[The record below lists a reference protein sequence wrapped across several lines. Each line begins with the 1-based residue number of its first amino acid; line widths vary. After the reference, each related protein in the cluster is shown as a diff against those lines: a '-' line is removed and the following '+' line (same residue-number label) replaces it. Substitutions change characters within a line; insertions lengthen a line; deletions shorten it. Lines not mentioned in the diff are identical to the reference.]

1 MIRKKP
7 YRLLP
12 GFEYDTF
19 PLSFVHPSLTQVRG
33 TARNFRDSPEEA
45 HKRGIKNVVSVQQ
58 TGYGCHKIFS
68 ATDYRSVAKEIHGNN
83 MIVLAEEGFT
93 KTKIM

>member
-1 MIRKKP
+1 M
-7 YRLLP
+7 
-12 GFEYDTF
+12 
-19 PLSFVHPSLTQVRG
+19 HPSLTQVRG